1 MPGSLLASCT
11 GAFSHS
17 TCLNKGNRT
26 QMLPRFK
33 DLEDFE
39 PETMCHAPGDLTY
52 AIWWDPHRL
61 YTNREDF
68 LSAHTGSEWNGTEW
82 YPNPWDPLTRDCMT
96 EWHTPFAG

>member
-1 MPGSLLASCT
+1 MSGSLLASHA

-17 TCLNKGNRT
+17 SCHSTRNRT

-39 PETMCHAPGDLTY
+39 PGRLCHVPGDLAY

-61 YTNREDF
+61 YTNQEDV
-68 LSAHTGSEWNGTEW
+68 LSARTGSEWNGTE
-82 YPNPWDPLTRDCMT
+82 
-96 EWHTPFAG
+96 